1 LNRAREG
8 APGAAIGID
17 VGGTKIAAGVVE
29 AHSGRLRARAELPTR
44 PERGGD
50 AVLSDCAALAR
61 ELGGGELP
69 VGVGLC
75 ELVDLNG
82 RAASADTVDWR
93 RLDVAR
99 AFAAPRVVLESD
111 VRAAAHAEAVFGEGA
126 GRSPFLYAIVGTGAS
141 VCLVVD
147 GRPFAGARGCA
158 ITLGAPPVER
168 IASGPALARRA
179 GTERA
184 EAVLAD
190 PASSG
195 IVDEAA
201 AELGAVLAVLV
212 NALDPRVV
220 VLGGGLGAAPAFRER
235 VAAVVRSL
243 VAYPVPPELEVLGSS
258 LGRDG
263 GIVGAGLAALDR
275 R

>member
-1 LNRAREG
+1 
-8 APGAAIGID
+8 
-17 VGGTKIAAGVVE
+17 
-29 AHSGRLRARAELPTR
+29 
-44 PERGGD
+44 
-50 AVLSDCAALAR
+50 
-61 ELGGGELP
+61 
-69 VGVGLC
+69 
-75 ELVDLNG
+75 
-82 RAASADTVDWR
+82 
-93 RLDVAR
+93 
-99 AFAAPRVVLESD
+99 
-111 VRAAAHAEAVFGEGA
+111 VRAAARAEAVFGEGA

-179 GTERA
+179 GSERA
-184 EAVLAD
+184 ETVLAD
-190 PASSG
+190 PAWSG

-212 NALDPRVV
+212 NALDPM
-220 VLGGGLGAAPAFRER
+220 VLVMGGGLGVAPGFRER

-243 VAYPVPPELEVLGSS
+243 VAYPIPPELEILGSS